1 MTGEGEWDITGRK
14 SETDMSKRE
23 TPFEYEKTLKS
34 VSSYP
39 FVHKYLPIDR
49 FLIRPPAS
57 LIVRAVFKTSVTP
70 NQLTVCGFL
79 FSLVAGLVFFLGK
92 PAFFTLGGVLAMVS
106 MIFDCADGML
116 ARAKN
121 MTSRYGAYLDIFLDR
136 IADFAVLLGASLGYS
151 KFTGD
156 PRILVFGLLTIALYF
171 LQVSLYYIN
180 IIYTRSE
187 KSGEGAEAK
196 SLAVFVIFVFSLLQR
211 PDGFLLGIFLMASI
225 GTVIKLIRF
234 LKKGRDPAAAPAP
247 SK

>member
-1 MTGEGEWDITGRK
+1 
-14 SETDMSKRE
+14 MSNSD
-23 TPFEYEKTLKS
+23 TPFEYQKALKT

-39 FVHKYLPIDR
+39 FLQKYLPVDR
-49 FLIRPPAS
+49 LLIRPPAS

-79 FSLVAGLVFFLGK
+79 FSLVAGVAFFLGK
-92 PAFFTLGGVLAMVS
+92 PAFFTIGGVLAMIS

-136 IADFAVLLGASLGYS
+136 ISDFVVLLGASFGYS
-151 KFTGD
+151 RFTGD
-156 PRILVFGLLTIALYF
+156 ARILVFGLLTIALYF

-180 IIYTRSE
+180 LIYTRSE
-187 KSGEGAEAK
+187 RSGEGAEAK

-211 PDGFLLGIFLMASI
+211 PDGFLLGVFLMASF

-234 LKKGRDPAAAPAP
+234 LRKGRGQTAAPAP